1 MNNNDKFLWRR
12 TLVLCTLLSIAAC
25 DGATSNTKGAS
36 TDENEP
42 QGAALEKKEV
52 VAPVDSP
59 MSTENTVS
67 PELENAVGSPEIL
80 PIYVNADGVGI
91 LRYSRP
97 DGSARE
103 LWLAAGG
110 MTDNPER
117 PFETIASDAGP
128 FAGPHIAIYLP
139 GGKMHLPLDQIA
151 YSLYERDPYKHFA
164 YLRPVIDP
172 AKAETME
179 ACGEISRN
187 YECSKKKP

>member
-1 MNNNDKFLWRR
+1 M
-12 TLVLCTLLSIAAC
+12 TLQKLLLLSVAAAAVSIGSC
-25 DGATSNTKGAS
+25 SGDKSPSVTEQGVNARAAEDQYVAASIDGTRS
-36 TDENEP
+36 TDHATAPENY
-42 QGAALEKKEV
+42 QTAK
-52 VAPVDSP
+52 D
-59 MSTENTVS
+59 
-67 PELENAVGSPEIL
+67 PEIL

-97 DGSARE
+97 DGSERE

-139 GGKMHLPLDQIA
+139 GGKMHLPLDQIVFA
-151 YSLYERDPYKHFA
+151 LSERGPYKHIA

-172 AKAETME
+172 AKAETIE
-179 ACGEISRN
+179 ACGEVSRS
-187 YECSKKKP
+187 YECSKTGP